1 MGIQKYG
8 LETFVDSLLKLQ
20 QTSKGSFSG
29 ESRESTSIE
38 LSKNEQRDSS
48 KKNDTEAKNGTK
60 QEKTKKTTTDIT
72 KKSQNGNPADDN
84 ETAQQQKDETLNDAE
99 NSTSPNAFDD
109 YTMVTGIDLTPYLQS
124 LNIEMPNVVVADPS
138 GNGDL
143 SARAGYSE
151 TANTRPFHHTLETLA
166 SPWIETSR
174 SEVEPR
180 YHSPKSFTNITGVLG
195 TSGQPQFNEVS
206 NQEQNKVSLLQD
218 ETLFYLFYK
227 HPTSAV
233 QELTYIELRKRNWRY
248 HKLLK
253 VWLTK
258 DPVMEPIVQPDGLS
272 ERGKYIFFDP
282 TKWEKCQRDFILHY
296 TAIM

>member
-1 MGIQKYG
+1 MGIANYG
-8 LETFVDSLLKLQ
+8 LETFVDNFLKLQ
-20 QTSKGSFSG
+20 QNSKEPSFEPNG
-29 ESRESTSIE
+29 DWNSIE
-38 LSKNEQRDSS
+38 ANKDDQRDL
-48 KKNDTEAKNGTK
+48 KKKDLSEAKNGAK
-60 QEKTKKTTTDIT
+60 QEKTKKTFDKA
-72 KKSQNGNPADDN
+72 KKAHGDDVDGDESAQTQSTEALNSEGNGVSS
-84 ETAQQQKDETLNDAE
+84 TAY
-99 NSTSPNAFDD
+99 DD

-124 LNIEMPNVVVADPS
+124 LNIEMPNVVGLNPDGS
-138 GNGDL
+138 GDL
-143 SARAGYSE
+143 SASAGYNA

-195 TSGQPQFNEVS
+195 TSGEPQFNEVS